1 MASRLSYGLFWPINV
16 PVLSMLLSFLL
27 LCHGVSAQPQP
38 SANLNAKVWA
48 VVAYINHGEKTP
60 TFGGLDNI
68 LTPTGARQMWRQG
81 SAFRHRY
88 LGSRNSTAFSNSTT
102 ENTQIQGIATD
113 AINNDQLTV
122 FSQTDEWVSGGAM
135 AFLQGLYPPSPN
147 TFNNLA
153 GGQQVA
159 QDLLVS
165 PELTDYPLGGYQ
177 YPNIETLSMTDSSS
191 VVIQG
196 NAQCWAWDSNVRAIK
211 QDDPMGRFRST
222 QSFYKSLFASPP
234 LRGTIPNAS
243 VSYWNAYDIYEYVNY
258 MNTHNATVTAGL
270 AFANETIDILRA
282 NAFEWERTQNGD
294 ILQDNPTFTY
304 NNVSTIAGQT
314 LAMEIAS
321 SLSATS
327 IGVGTPLTLMFGSHE
342 PMLAFFSLIG
352 LYTEDNLLSGPFS
365 TLPNPGSAMV
375 FELMGSNPGD
385 VNAMPSPQDFM
396 LRFSYRANADL
407 GEPFSAYPL
416 TSMGFESQMMPYA
429 SFLAQVQ
436 NFTMDSAQWC
446 TTCRAVFAPW
456 CNTGADESPSGR
468 PSDPPSDSA
477 SCSLP
482 PALGG
487 LIGAMVTLAV
497 ALLAIGALHWLGFI
511 TFSRRSRSGVRS
523 GSPGGF
529 RGSDKRAGDADV
541 TVTDRG
547 VQHERV
553 GSWELRGGS
562 GIATANPSRHLDDDD
577 DEISLTGVQPVKI
590 HESV

>member
-1 MASRLSYGLFWPINV
+1 
-16 PVLSMLLSFLL
+16 
-27 LCHGVSAQPQP
+27 
-38 SANLNAKVWA
+38 
-48 VVAYINHGEKTP
+48 
-60 TFGGLDNI
+60 
-68 LTPTGARQMWRQG
+68 
-81 SAFRHRY
+81 
-88 LGSRNSTAFSNSTT
+88 
-102 ENTQIQGIATD
+102 
-113 AINNDQLTV
+113 
-122 FSQTDEWVSGGAM
+122 
-135 AFLQGLYPPSPN
+135 
-147 TFNNLA
+147 
-153 GGQQVA
+153 
-159 QDLLVS
+159 
-165 PELTDYPLGGYQ
+165 
-177 YPNIETLSMTDSSS
+177 
-191 VVIQG
+191 
-196 NAQCWAWDSNVRAIK
+196 
-211 QDDPMGRFRST
+211 MGRFRST
-222 QSFYKSLFASPP
+222 QSFYKSLFAAPP
-234 LRGTIPNAS
+234 LKGTIPNAS
-243 VSYWNAYDIYEYVNY
+243 VTYWNANDIYEYVNY

-294 ILQDNPTFTY
+294 ILEDNPTFAY

-314 LAMEIAS
+314 LAMQIAS

-375 FELMGSNPGD
+375 FELIGSNPGD

-416 TSMGFESQMMPYA
+416 TSMGFESQLMPYA
-429 SFLAQVQ
+429 SFLAQLQ
-436 NFTMDSAQWC
+436 NFTMDSVQWC
-446 TTCRAVFAPW
+446 ATCRAVFAPW
-456 CNTGADESPSGR
+456 CNTVVDES

-497 ALLAIGALHWLGFI
+497 ALLAIGVLHWLGFV
-511 TFSRRSRSGVRS
+511 TFSRRSRPGVRS

-553 GSWELRGGS
+553 GSWELRGGPGES
-562 GIATANPSRHLDDDD
+562 PTEPAGIATTNLSRHLDD

-590 HESV
+590 HETV

>member
-1 MASRLSYGLFWPINV
+1 MKSPIV
-16 PVLSMLLSFLL
+16 SILLPILL
-27 LCHGVSAQPQP
+27 LCLGVSAQP

-48 VVAYINHGEKTP
+48 AVAYINHGEKTP

-88 LGSRNSTAFSNSTT
+88 LGSRNATT
-102 ENTQIQGIATD
+102 FPNLTTGNTKIQGIATD

-122 FSQTDEWVSGGAM
+122 LSTTDEWVSGGAM

-147 TFNNLA
+147 TFNTLA
-153 GGQQVA
+153 GGRQVA
-159 QDLLVS
+159 QDLFVS
-165 PELTDYPLGGYQ
+165 PDLIDYPSGGYQ
-177 YPNIETLSMTDSSS
+177 YPNIETLSLTDPSS

-196 NAQCWAWDSNVRAIK
+196 NAQCWAWDSNVHAIK
-211 QDDPMGRFRST
+211 MDDPMGRFRST
-222 QSFYKSLFASPP
+222 QSFYKSLFATPP
-234 LRGTIPNAS
+234 LKGTIPNAS
-243 VSYWNAYDIYEYVNY
+243 VNYWNAYDIYEYVNY

-270 AFANETIDILRA
+270 GFANETIDILRA
-282 NAFEWERTQNGD
+282 NAFELERTKNGD
-294 ILQDNPTFTY
+294 VLKDAPTFNY

-314 LAMEIAS
+314 LAMVIAS

-365 TLPNPGSAMV
+365 TLPNPGSAMI
-375 FELMGSNPGD
+375 FELVGSNPGD
-385 VNAMPSPQDFM
+385 VDAMPSPQDFM

-416 TSMGFESQMMPYA
+416 TSMGFESQMIPYA
-429 SFLAQVQ
+429 SFLAQLQ
-436 NFTMDSAQWC
+436 NFTQDSVQWC
-446 TTCRAVFAPW
+446 ATCRAVFAPW
-456 CNTGADESPSGR
+456 CNTGADESPS
-468 PSDPPSDSA
+468 DPPSTSKGCPL
-477 SCSLP
+477 S

-497 ALLAIGALHWLGFI
+497 ALLAIGVLNWFGFV
-511 TFSRRSRSGVRS
+511 TFSRRSKPGVRS

-553 GSWELRGGS
+553 GSWELRDGPGES
-562 GIATANPSRHLDDDD
+562 PIEPAEIGTTNLSRLDD

-590 HESV
+590 HETV